1 MEQIFKYLICGF
13 FGFVTFSLGDA
24 LHECP
29 LLSVFLTI
37 VGCFF
42 YSVSPIF
49 RFEVYAYVL
58 VLM

>member
-42 YSVSPIF
+42 T
-49 RFEVYAYVL
+49 VYPLFFVL
-58 VLM
+58 KFMLMYLC